1 VPVCAGCGHVLWS
14 LPGRLDASAPL
25 RYSVDET
32 KMMRSSIFSHLNR
45 RFARNTHDKHHR
57 GQSDAWKIVRSLARI
72 VILQF
77 VAGRAG
83 I

>member
-1 VPVCAGCGHVLWS
+1 MGACRSAQTVVTFCG
-14 LPGRLDASAPL
+14 RFLDGSTLAHHCITASTDQN
-25 RYSVDET
+25 DE
-32 KMMRSSIFSHLNR
+32 IFSHLNR
-45 RFARNTHDKHHR
+45 RLHAIHNDKHHR